1 MKNIIRKV
9 KGTKDYY
16 PEDMYLRT
24 WLYDHMRQVSES
36 FGYQEWDGPFL
47 ESIDLYAAKSGEE
60 IVEKQSYVFEDRGGD
75 RITLR
80 PELTPSLARL
90 VASRQN
96 QLTFPIR
103 WWSFGPFWRYERP
116 QKGRTREFFQ
126 WNIDMVGENSPE
138 ADAELIAI
146 AATFL
151 SQVGFTPK
159 DVKILVNHR
168 ELMESEIEK
177 IGIGS
182 DLRKDTYKLI
192 DRRNKLSDEAWNS
205 YASDI
210 GLDDSRIELLSIL
223 ISNEELWRNSD
234 VLTRVFNAVDSYGVS
249 KFVQFAPHIIRGLDY
264 YTGTVFEAWDT
275 AGDFRSLFGGGRYDN
290 LVDDVGGQ
298 PVPAVGFAVGN
309 MVISLLLE
317 KLERLPII
325 QKSPAQL
332 FVAMFDDE
340 HMLPALELSDQLRS
354 AGFRVTT
361 YPNPAKLSKQYKY
374 ADRNGIPIV
383 LLIGPDEL
391 INDTVSVKVFSA
403 NKQFDIP
410 RAELS
415 KKLLQELEGQSSS

>member
-1 MKNIIRKV
+1 MKNVINKV

-24 WLYDHMRQVSES
+24 WLYDHMRRVSES
-36 FGYQEWDGPFL
+36 FGYQEWDAPFL
-47 ESIDLYAAKSGEE
+47 ESIELYAAKSGEE

-126 WNIDMVGENSPE
+126 WNIDMVGENTPE

-168 ELMESEIEK
+168 ELMESEMDN
-177 IGIGS
+177 IGIDS
-182 DLRKDTYKLI
+182 ELRQNTYKLI
-192 DRRNKLSDEAWNS
+192 DRRNKQSDEAWNN

-210 GLDDSRIELLSIL
+210 GLDDSQIKSLSKL
-223 ISNEELWRNSD
+223 ISNEDLWIKSD
-234 VLTRVFNAVDSYGVS
+234 VLTRVFDAVESYGVS
-249 KFVQFAPHIIRGLDY
+249 EFVQFAPHIIRGLDY

-275 AGDFRSLFGGGRYDN
+275 AGDFRSLFGGGRYDG

-317 KLERLPII
+317 KLGRLPAII
-325 QKSPAQL
+325 KSPAQI
-332 FVAMFDDE
+332 FVAIFDDE
-340 HMLPALELSDQLRS
+340 HMLPALEMSNQLRQ
-354 AGFRVTT
+354 AGFRVAT
-361 YPNPAKLSKQYKY
+361 YPKAVKLGKQYKY
-374 ADRNGIPIV
+374 ADRIGIPIA
-383 LLIGPDEL
+383 LLIGPDEFK
-391 INDTVSVKVFSA
+391 NEAVSVKVLSSGDQSILSRTELI
-403 NKQFDIP
+403 NKI
-410 RAELS
+410 RELLVAHS
-415 KKLLQELEGQSSS
+415 PS